1 MLYLIRGLPGSGKSS
16 LADSLG
22 LPVYSADDFFYEL
35 GYELGKGYA
44 YDPSRIKEAHE
55 ACQNNTRR
63 TLQVKEG
70 AVVANTFAKRWEL
83 EPYINMAREFGVR
96 LTIMDLFDGGLTDDE
111 LAERNIH
118 DVPAVKIAQM
128 RAGWE
133 HCWREGDPR
142 APWERE

>member
-1 MLYLIRGLPGSGKSS
+1 MLYLIRGLPGSGKSD

-35 GYELGKGYA
+35 GKGTYA

-55 ACQNNTRR
+55 ACQNNTRLS
-63 TLQVKEG
+63 LQVKEG

-96 LTIMDLFDGGLTDDE
+96 LTIMDLFDGGLTDE
-111 LAERNIH
+111 QLAERNLH
-118 DVPAVKIAQM
+118 DVPAIKISQM

-142 APWERE
+142 PPWERE